1 MTGHNIVH
9 VALDP
14 PELLEASLIKQVA
27 VILKKDA
34 YESRLLLS
42 GKIPKLIAHFDSSE
56 AAEATVKALTSLGL
70 AAVTLADSELHKPSP
85 STTEFT
91 AHSLSFGE
99 GEVRFSAK
107 NGTVKTIG
115 TKDLF
120 LILYGKIRVPI
131 TTKETRTKMKFSMP
145 ATLMTG
151 GIPVWRKSEESVE
164 DIAFQ
169 TGYFMR
175 LYGWLAPEPKIEVFE
190 SKFDYAFLGTKIAPS
205 SSANLR
211 MLGLELKKMF
221 PKAVFDSRLTDYI
234 PITQGNEIEVTCKLI
249 YLCHRAGLN
258 IGR

>member
-14 PELLEASLIKQVA
+14 PELLEVSLIKQVA
-27 VILKKDA
+27 VILNKDA

-42 GKIPKLIAHFDSSE
+42 GKIPKLIAHFDTSE
-56 AAEATVKALTSLGL
+56 AAESTVKALTSIGL
-70 AAVTLADSELHKPSP
+70 AAVTLADSELHKLST
-85 STTEFT
+85 STTEFA

-107 NGTVKTIG
+107 NGTVKTIS
-115 TKDLF
+115 TKDLL
-120 LILYGKIRVPI
+120 LILYGKMRIPI
-131 TTKETRTKMKFSMP
+131 TTKRTRTKMKLSMS

-151 GIPVWRKSEESVE
+151 GIPVWRKSEENVE
-164 DIAFQ
+164 DISFQ
-169 TGYFMR
+169 TEYFMR
-175 LYGWLAPEPKIEVFE
+175 LYDWLQPEPKIEVFE

-211 MLGLELKKMF
+211 MLVLELKRMF
-221 PKAVFDSRLTDYI
+221 PKAVFDSRLTDYT
-234 PITQGNEIEVTCKLI
+234 PITQGNEMELTCKLI

-258 IGR
+258 IS